1 MEVCLLEYQKRNLR
15 ANVRRWQCKE
25 NHMSQE
31 KETSNQQLNVEVTL
45 PTLHTP
51 PIDQLL
57 RLSSCK
63 FHFRL
68 GCFEVKA
75 CGTIQ

>member
-1 MEVCLLEYQKRNLR
+1 
-15 ANVRRWQCKE
+15 
-25 NHMSQE
+25 MSQE